1 MLLDN
6 CFHTDENNH
15 DHVPYSS
22 KGFPYACIQTD
33 LEQHADRCIPWHW
46 HTSMEIVNVVIGTV
60 ELRTQ
65 NQSYVL
71 NTGDAAFV
79 NTGVL
84 HMYHAPGNEPARLY
98 ANLFRMDFLSGADGS
113 VFEDKYF
120 LPVSRS
126 SALQAW
132 AVHPDTREHMDM
144 ISAVLK
150 AVELMRDEPEGYELD
165 IRTQLCLFWRMLFK
179 ETETLRKTA
188 PIRNTADSERI
199 KLMMDY
205 VRDHYFENITV
216 EEIAASA
223 GVSSRECTRCFRR
236 SIGSSPIEHLT
247 QFRVRMAA
255 KALRETNKTVLE
267 ISEDCGFSSPSYFAK
282 IFRDLTGQTPKTYQ
296 KQHRTSEI

>member
-1 MLLDN
+1 
-6 CFHTDENNH
+6 
-15 DHVPYSS
+15 
-22 KGFPYACIQTD
+22 
-33 LEQHADRCIPWHW
+33 
-46 HTSMEIVNVVIGTV
+46 
-60 ELRTQ
+60 
-65 NQSYVL
+65 
-71 NTGDAAFV
+71 
-79 NTGVL
+79 
-84 HMYHAPGNEPARLY
+84 
-98 ANLFRMDFLSGADGS
+98 
-113 VFEDKYF
+113 
-120 LPVSRS
+120 
-126 SALQAW
+126 
-132 AVHPDTREHMDM
+132 M

-179 ETETLRKTA
+179 ETETLRKAA

-267 ISEDCGFSSPSYFAK
+267 ISEDCGFSSPSYFGK